1 MSPRLEFVPYQRL
14 IEGMHEPPMPRS
26 AALEALEAETRVDP
40 GAVYHFLA
48 SHEFPLAE
56 PPLYTFVYR
65 GEADAVRLRHWI
77 QGLPTSQPFHRLERT
92 DLWYR
97 TLELPDA
104 SRVEYKI
111 EVIRGGA
118 SQWIED
124 PLNPHIARDP
134 FGANSVVTARGYEV
148 PSWVGDE
155 EGLARGE
162 LEDLAI
168 DSEPLGPGR
177 RVTVYRPPAYR
188 DTRRYPLLVVHDGGD
203 YLEYASFR
211 PVLDHLIAR
220 HEVPAMIVAFTHPV
234 DRMAE
239 YTADEGHARFI
250 VEELVPRMEETFP
263 LLEGPASRG
272 LVGASLGGVAALHAA
287 LAYPGRFGRLLL
299 QSGSFAFTDI
309 GPHGHGPVFDRIV
322 RMMNAFRADPTP
334 PAARVFVSVG
344 VYESLASESRALVP
358 VLRRAGAEVHFVE
371 SRDGHN
377 WENWRDRL
385 RDGLSWLFPGP
396 LWMIYE

>member
-1 MSPRLEFVPYQRL
+1 MMPRLEYVPYRRL
-14 IEGMHEPPMPRS
+14 IEGMHEPPMPESR
-26 AALEALEAETRVDP
+26 AIGELIAETRVDP
-40 GAVYHFLA
+40 GAVYHFIE

-56 PPLYTFVYR
+56 PPLYTFVFR

-77 QGLPTSQPFHRLERT
+77 RGLPTSQPFHRIERT
-92 DLWYR
+92 DFWFR
-97 TLELPDA
+97 TVEVPDG

-111 EVIRGGA
+111 EVLRGGA
-118 SQWIED
+118 SEWIED
-124 PLNPHIARDP
+124 PLNPHLARDP
-134 FGANSVVTARGYEV
+134 FGANSVLTTRGYEV
-148 PSWVGDE
+148 PEWVRHE

-162 LEDLAI
+162 LDELTL
-168 DSEPLGPGR
+168 DSETLGPGR

-211 PVLDHLIAR
+211 TVLDQLIAR
-220 HEVPAMIVAFTHPV
+220 HEIPAMIVAFTHPG

-239 YTADEGHARFI
+239 YSADDGHARFI
-250 VEELVPRMEETFP
+250 GHELVPWLEETFP
-263 LLEGPASRG
+263 LLAGARARG
-272 LVGASLGGVAALHAA
+272 LVGASLGGVAAFHAA
-287 LAYPGRFGRLLL
+287 LSNPGRFGRLLL

-322 RMMNAFRADPTP
+322 GMMNGFRADPTA
-334 PAARVFVSVG
+334 PAERVFVSAG
-344 VYESLASESRALVP
+344 VYESLVAENRALVP
-358 VLRRAGAEVHFVE
+358 VLRRAGAEVRFVE